1 MHLYIHLKST
11 IFNICLLTIFNMRIY
26 LILQLLFTTIVI
38 LILQL
43 LFLFWYFDIV
53 QLLWHNLYC

>member
-26 LILQLLFTTIVI
+26 LIIQLLFTTIVI

-43 LFLFWYFDIV
+43 LFLF
-53 QLLWHNLYC
+53 